1 MKNTLKQ
8 ALLYTT
14 AGFIVFFFFRLF
26 YGYLVPQESP
36 SAVQSYYRS
45 TTWEGKPINRKNYA
59 SKTLMLQT
67 ADTGS
72 TAKVDQKYEKIGTLS
87 SGTSDFERDEKQLHT
102 LIQQHNILV
111 QFEQRSGLSENRILD
126 MALGVVPE
134 KFDQVLEQIK
144 NIGTLLSIQ
153 IDKSDKT
160 NEYKELEAKKQSL
173 EKTRSALSA
182 LKGQGGPVKELI
194 ELENRIL
201 EIENQ
206 IQGFGVSL
214 GEFDEENEFCTV
226 KFTLLETATQEKI
239 SFLQRIK
246 VAFEWTVLYY
256 SAVLFILFIG
266 TLTVFLIISSIQKV
280 QWLQRQFYKVSKK

>member
-1 MKNTLKQ
+1 MKNTLKR

-14 AGFIVFFFFRLF
+14 AGFIVFFFLRLL

-45 TTWEGKPINRKNYA
+45 TAWESRPIKRKNYA

-67 ADTGS
+67 ADTGA

-87 SGTSDFERDEKQLHT
+87 AKTSDFERDEKQLHT

-111 QFEQRSGLSENRILD
+111 QFEQRSGLPKNRILD
-126 MALGVVPE
+126 MALGVVPK

-144 NIGTLLSIQ
+144 SIGTLLSIQ

-182 LKGQGGPVKELI
+182 LKGQGGPIKELI

-226 KFTLLETATQEKI
+226 KFTLLEIAAKKNI
-239 SFLQRIK
+239 SFLHRIK

-280 QWLQRQFYKVSKK
+280 QWLQRQIYKVSKK